1 MKTEHLAANGLAAL
15 VSFLLLISPMVIT
28 ATETY
33 SANLV
38 GVETLESPGLHS
50 QRISVRIGNRVEHL
64 LVSRHAHLNDLHIV
78 DSFGMPVD
86 QSGIAY
92 TGIVES
98 LPSSWARILI
108 DGTFISGTINS
119 GDVSTHFSSDAAIM
133 KGRSYGRRALMSDP
147 LQPAPLKVF
156 GKASGTAA
164 AEINGT
170 PTKRKVA
177 SSPML
182 IDELG
187 EEIVVPISP
196 QAPDTTGTVTRVAR
210 IGVVVD
216 SLYQEAIGGR
226 GLSKAIATI
235 NSVDGLYREKF
246 GLALKVDIVVL
257 ATDDATIDLRGP
269 TIEDILTSFVDYR
282 NDSELLPED
291 LSLVHLFSG
300 IDSEGDAVGLAYSGG
315 ACRTDGQDV
324 SISRPFQYQVLLAA
338 HEIGHNLG
346 AEHDDDTNQCSAI
359 RDHLMFSEIDAS
371 TTREFSSCSIDTI
384 NTSLA
389 QGTCYTAAIDI
400 GLKITQLE
408 SNQILATVTNL
419 DSIRAFPSATLH
431 VDLDNA
437 TVAEAPALCELEDP
451 AKLVCSIPATFA
463 GDSHDLAVKVRLEP
477 GQDRTITTQLQP
489 NGFFDLNEQNNLVRL
504 AIPSGPVP
512 LAVTGGGITTQGAG
526 ASGGSGGGSGGGG
539 GLFELQ
545 WLLLLLISQCVA
557 RAAKMCGSRF
567 RKIRLSYA

>member
-1 MKTEHLAANGLAAL
+1 MNTERLAADGLAAL
-15 VSFLLLISPMVIT
+15 VSFLLLMSPLVIK

-38 GVETLESPGLHS
+38 GIETIENTGLHS
-50 QRISVRIGNRVEHL
+50 QRISIRIGNRVEHL
-64 LVSRHAHLNDLHIV
+64 LVSRHTHLNDLHIV
-78 DSFGMPVD
+78 NSHGVPVD
-86 QSGIAY
+86 QTGVAY

-98 LPSSWARILI
+98 LPSSSWARILI

-133 KGRSYGRRALMSDP
+133 KGRSYGSKAVMIK
-147 LQPAPLKVF
+147 PLKVS
-156 GKASGTAA
+156 GKESGKTSVNSGA
-164 AEINGT
+164 
-170 PTKRKVA
+170 KRA
-177 SSPML
+177 ITNSSLPL
-182 IDELG
+182 DELS

-196 QAPDTTGTVTRVAR
+196 QSADTTGTVTRVAR

-216 SLYQEAIGGR
+216 SLFQEAIGGR

-246 GLALKVDIVVL
+246 GLALKIDIVVL
-257 ATDDATIDLRGP
+257 ATDDATINLQGP

-282 NDSELLPED
+282 NHSELLPAE

-300 IDSEGDAVGLAYSGG
+300 FDSEGDAVGLAYSGG

-324 SISRPFQYQVLLAA
+324 SISRPFRYQVLLAA

-346 AEHDDDTNQCSAI
+346 AEHDDATTDCSAV

-371 TTREFSSCSIDTI
+371 TTREFSSCSVDTI
-384 NTSLA
+384 NTNLA
-389 QGTCYTAAIDI
+389 QGTCYTTAIDI

-437 TVAEAPALCELEDP
+437 TVAEAPALCELEEP
-451 AKLVCSIPATFA
+451 TKLICTIPATFA

-489 NGFFDLNEQNNLVRL
+489 DGFFDLNEQNNRVTL

-512 LAVTGGGITTQGAG
+512 LAVTGGGITTQGENASSGG
-526 ASGGSGGGSGGGG
+526 ASSGG
-539 GLFELQ
+539 GLFELP
-545 WLLLLLISQCVA
+545 WLLLLIGVC
-557 RAAKMCGSRF
+557 AAGNCTSNL
-567 RKIRLSYA
+567 RKIAGVAHGA